1 MWRQWVDFA
10 FYNIEPTGWAK
21 ARDGKA
27 DNKSEY
33 VVVEPWL
40 EVFSEVQAGLRG
52 EREASGRVEVRVA
65 HVVSRTEVDYS
76 GGERTEFLQA
86 SNETATC
93 YFDRLMYFSIVEI

>member
-1 MWRQWVDFA
+1 MRCGV
-10 FYNIEPTGWAK
+10 NGWTLPSITLTL
-21 ARDGKA
+21 RGGQRRGMGRLII
-27 DNKSEY
+27 NQNMSR
-33 VVVEPWL
+33 L
-40 EVFSEVQAGLRG
+40 NHGLEVQAGLRG
-52 EREASGRVEVRVA
+52 EREASGRAEVRVA